1 MNRSTRARHGGPG
14 RAWPWP
20 RALALA
26 LGLAATPAFAQP
38 PDTSAW
44 EACRD
49 GLRADAAR
57 RARLTEIADSLA
69 AERQGA
75 IAAGDAAREQRLL
88 ARGEALADSLREAAL
103 ASLAHEL
110 ICAEMRRDLLSDI
123 DARLPA
129 TGGAERETLLAL
141 RERVAAGAATPVRA
155 EFELIPPGEG
165 DPPEILRLKAGYA
178 RDLVDRAERWLERL
192 ARERQRLVQ
201 ARLGA
206 EAGGLVADQWFF
218 DEHAAL
224 RVEGE
229 RSSAGGAGAPGFL
242 GQLLRDTGGGAPNAL
257 DLVDAMARW
266 LREKRSE
273 LAAAADSLELQAE
286 RRERER

>member
-1 MNRSTRARHGGPG
+1 M
-14 RAWPWP
+14 
-20 RALALA
+20 LA
-26 LGLAATPAFAQP
+26 LGLGVTPALGQP
-38 PDTSAW
+38 PDPSAW

-57 RARLTEIADSLA
+57 RIRLTSIADSLA
-69 AERQGA
+69 GERQGA
-75 IAAGDAAREQRLL
+75 IAAGDAAREARLL
-88 ARGEALADSLREAAL
+88 ARGEAIADSLREAAL
-103 ASLAHEL
+103 ASLAHEM
-110 ICAEMRRDLLSDI
+110 ICAETRRDLLSDI
-123 DARLPA
+123 ETRLA
-129 TGGAERETLLAL
+129 AAAGAERDTLLAL
-141 RERVAAGAATPVRA
+141 RERVAAGAATPIRA

-201 ARLGA
+201 ARLSA

-229 RSSAGGAGAPGFL
+229 RPGEGGAGAPGFL
-242 GQLLRDTGGGAPNAL
+242 GLLLRDTAGGAPSAL

-266 LREKRSE
+266 LREKRST
-273 LAAAADSLELQAE
+273 LTAAADSLELQAE